1 MQMEM
6 KVSYLAFSSLPLVC
20 VGIHIHVLL
29 ERFEVTLN
37 NESHLEVE
45 HYSGGWTINSETN
58 YGFVAWC
65 ENDNTERGERT
76 EKECHQQLQY
86 SGAESVDNLCRTSL
100 NYQLIVS
107 FLRE

>member
-1 MQMEM
+1 MAC
-6 KVSYLAFSSLPLVC
+6 LGL
-20 VGIHIHVLL
+20 GIHIHLQRV
-29 ERFEVTLN
+29 EVTLN

-45 HYSGGWTINSETN
+45 HYSEGWTINLETN

-65 ENDNTERGERT
+65 ENDNTGRT
-76 EKECHQQLQY
+76 ERWRHQQLQH
-86 SGAESVDNLCRTSL
+86 SGVESVDNLCRTSL

>member
-1 MQMEM
+1 MVQTFLG
-6 KVSYLAFSSLPLVC
+6 V
-20 VGIHIHVLL
+20 IHIQF
-29 ERFEVTLN
+29 ERVEVTLI

-45 HYSGGWTINSETN
+45 HYSEGWTINSKTN

-76 EKECHQQLQY
+76 EEERHQQLQY

>member
-1 MQMEM
+1 MVQTFFLFLRR
-6 KVSYLAFSSLPLVC
+6 VN
-20 VGIHIHVLL
+20 IHFESV
-29 ERFEVTLN
+29 EVTLN

-65 ENDNTERGERT
+65 ENDNTGRGGRT
-76 EKECHQQLQY
+76 EEERHQQLQH
-86 SGAESVDNLCRTSL
+86 SAAESVDNLCRTSL